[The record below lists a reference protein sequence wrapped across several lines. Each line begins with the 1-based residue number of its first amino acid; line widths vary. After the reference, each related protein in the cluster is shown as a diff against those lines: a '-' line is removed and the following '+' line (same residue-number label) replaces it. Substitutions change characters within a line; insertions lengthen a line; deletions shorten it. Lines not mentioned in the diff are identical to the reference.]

1 MSNYITIGM
10 DLGNKRHTVCALDQA
25 GKVMWRREVA
35 NTPEALKPFFEG
47 NAGATVAMETGLC
60 CRWISALAKT
70 CGCNVL
76 VGNAR
81 KLAAIWKNKQKNDE
95 NDALMIAELARAS
108 RRLFHPVELRDDKR
122 HEMVQVIEL
131 REVAVSQRTQAVN
144 SVRGLCKAH
153 GVFIP
158 KCDASCFHKVAA
170 DAIPDGMA
178 WKFKPML
185 RHLKEVAATIKRY
198 DAMLEEYAQKHFKE
212 EVELLRTVPG
222 VGPITSCAF
231 VALIA
236 DPGRFGSTRDAGAY
250 FGLTPGQ
257 DKSGDKDA
265 PKHITKTGSALMR
278 HLLVTAANHIL
289 RASSPDTALKRH
301 GERICARGG
310 KVARRK
316 AKTAVARKLAV
327 VMLAM
332 LKSGKAYDDGIAA
345 VKAGAGESTVAA

>member
-10 DLGNKRHTVCALDQA
+10 DLGNKKHTVCALDQE
-25 GKVMWRREVA
+25 GKVLWRREVA
-35 NTPEALKPFFEG
+35 NTPEALKPFFEE

-60 CRWISALAKT
+60 CRWISALAKS
-70 CGCNVL
+70 CGCDAL

-81 KLAAIWKNKQKNDE
+81 KLAAIWQSKQKNDE
-95 NDALMIAELARAS
+95 NDALLIAKLARAD
-108 RRLFHPVELRDDKR
+108 RELFHPVELRDDER
-122 HEMVQVIEL
+122 HEMVQIIEL

-158 KCDASCFHKVAA
+158 KCDAACFHRVAK
-170 DAIPDGMA
+170 DAIPKGMA

-185 RHLKEVAATIKRY
+185 RHLKGLATTIKRY
-198 DAMLEEYAQKHFKE
+198 DAMLEKYAQAHFKE
-212 EVELLRTVPG
+212 EVELLRTIPS

-231 VALIA
+231 VAHVA
-236 DPGRFGSTRDAGAY
+236 DPKRFGSARDAGAY

-257 DKSGDKDA
+257 DQSGDKDA
-265 PKHITKTGSALMR
+265 PKRITKAGSTLMR
-278 HLLVTAANHIL
+278 HLLVTAANYIL

-332 LKSGKAYDDGIAA
+332 LKSGKAYDDGLAA
-345 VKAGAGESTVAA
+345 KNAATGDAPAA